1 VRGAI
6 RIAVQALWL
15 LQVMSL
21 ADRLRDRLRI
31 LAVWIVLAVRRV
43 RGGAGG
49 RSLIVRWSGPSGEL
63 SAAVCDITDLWV
75 LREVFFD
82 HEYDV
87 DLGAEPEVI
96 VDLGANVGL
105 SVLSFATRFPRARII
120 AVEASP
126 STFGR
131 LERNVGALPQVT
143 TVHAAVSGSDGT
155 LPFYEGDGSWAASLH
170 RGGDRAIVHEVPA
183 LTLETLLDRY
193 GIEQVDLLK
202 VDIEGAEGAVLRS
215 PALIRVRTVIAE
227 LHADLLDEE
236 TLALLRAQERFEIQ
250 RLHGDTADCPVVTLR
265 RVPVRH

>member
-21 ADRLRDRLRI
+21 AGRLRDRLRI
-31 LAVWIVLAVRRV
+31 LGVWTVLAVRRV
-43 RGGAGG
+43 RGRAGG
-49 RSLIVRWSGPSGEL
+49 RCLTVRWSGPSGDL
-63 SAAVCDITDLWV
+63 SAGLCDITDLWV
-75 LREVFFD
+75 LREVFFE
-82 HEYDV
+82 HEYEV

-105 SVLSFATRFPRARII
+105 SVLSFAARFPRARIL

-126 STFGR
+126 STFER
-131 LERNVGALPQVT
+131 LERNVGGLERVT
-143 TVHAAVSGSDGT
+143 TVHAAVAGSDGT

-170 RGGDRAIVHEVPA
+170 RGDELAIVHQVPA
-183 LTLETLLDRY
+183 LTLETLLDRH

-202 VDIEGAEGAVLRS
+202 VDVEGAEGAVLRS
-215 PALIRVRTVIAE
+215 PALSRARTVIAE
-227 LHADLLDEE
+227 LHSDLLDEE
-236 TLALLRAQERFEIQ
+236 TLALLRGQASFEIQ

-265 RVPVRH
+265 RLTARH